1 MRYHHT
7 YNTGDTT
14 KPEHTRKPQDASTPL
29 LDTTTGSQPYP
40 SHTFTHN
47 TSILQ
52 PEAQKLVGG
61 ESTKSTQFSHPP
73 QPHRTTVT
81 MGKSWGEGPRPQNT
95 TLQTCI
101 THCTTTVLAPS
112 YTEPTEFSP
121 WHYCTRVGC
130 TLPPDTYRSLC
141 GHRCMCM
148 PSNTPKHTVLP
159 VCQGMTHGTNWTHMC
174 CE

>member
-1 MRYHHT
+1 MRYYHI

-14 KPEHTRKPQDASTPL
+14 KPEHTRKPQDASAPL

-52 PEAQKLVGG
+52 PEAQKPVGG
-61 ESTKSTQFSHPP
+61 ESTKSTQLSHPP
-73 QPHRTTVT
+73 QPAQNH
-81 MGKSWGEGPRPQNT
+81 SHDGEVLGRGLTPSEHHPT
-95 TLQTCI
+95 DLH
-101 THCTTTVLAPS
+101 THCTTTDLAPS

-148 PSNTPKHTVLP
+148 PSNTPKHTVFP